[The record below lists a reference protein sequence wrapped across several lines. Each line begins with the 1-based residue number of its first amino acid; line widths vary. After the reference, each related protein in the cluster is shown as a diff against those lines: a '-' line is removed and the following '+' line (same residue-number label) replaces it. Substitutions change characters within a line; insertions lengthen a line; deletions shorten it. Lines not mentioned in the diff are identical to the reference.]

1 MQLDR
6 PRRVL
11 VTGATGVLG
20 RSLLGRPAAAGY
32 TVRGSGRGGPP
43 EGAGIEWARAD
54 LATGEGL
61 EAAVSEVDTIIHAA
75 SSPRA
80 ETERIDVQGT
90 MRLLEAAR
98 SAGVRHVVYV
108 SIVGIDGIPFAYYR
122 HKLAAEREVE
132 AGRVPWTILRGTQF
146 HDLMDGMFAGMMKLP
161 VGFLPKDFRSQPV
174 HVDDFADVLWECAAA
189 PPARRAPE
197 VGGPEVLRFGDMIHP
212 WMAAHGM
219 KKPVLNLP
227 LPGALAAALRQGKAT
242 TPDRAVGT
250 LTWAEWLA
258 ARYGG
263 TALV

>member
-1 MQLDR
+1 MQSDR
-6 PRRVL
+6 PQRVL

-32 TVRGSGRGGPP
+32 TLRGTGRGAPP
-43 EGAGIEWARAD
+43 EGAGIEWTRSD
-54 LATGEGL
+54 LANGEGL

-80 ETERIDVQGT
+80 DTERIDVQGT

-98 SAGVRHVVYV
+98 RAGVRHVIYV
-108 SIVGIDGIPFAYYR
+108 SIVGIDRIPFAYYR

-132 AGRVPWTILRGTQF
+132 AGRVPWTIVRGTQF
-146 HDLMDGMFAGMMKLP
+146 HDFVDTLFGGMMKLP
-161 VGFLPKDFRSQPV
+161 VGFLPKDFRVQPV
-174 HVDDFADVLWECAAA
+174 HVDDFADVLWACAAA
-189 PPARRAPE
+189 APARHAPE
-197 VGGPEVLRFGDMIHP
+197 VGGPEVLRYGEMIHP

-227 LPGALAAALRQGKAT
+227 LPGGLATALRQGKGT
-242 TPDRAVGT
+242 TPDHAVGT
-250 LTWAEWLA
+250 LTWKDWLA
-258 ARYGG
+258 TKYGG